1 MDFHKKSWPLT
12 DAFQALTL
20 HGPCL
25 HARKQK
31 RHRSGVLHLVV
42 MSLMAPLVH
51 HFHVS
56 LVYDSISK
64 VKASERHLSCL
75 SCQWEGKKQ
84 RQQGRQG
91 RQDVVEG
98 WCDSCLN
105 KLIDIQQFLYNHFKN
120 METWTRKQLNKYF
133 HKVWELI
140 LLLKIFKI
148 YLEGFVHYLKTQ
160 TRCWSYLK

>member
-1 MDFHKKSWPLT
+1 MHSKPWHYMVHACMQESKKGIDQVCSIWL
-12 DAFQALTL
+12 LWVWWL
-20 HGPCL
+20 L
-25 HARKQK
+25 
-31 RHRSGVLHLVV
+31 
-42 MSLMAPLVH
+42 
-51 HFHVS
+51 
-56 LVYDSISK
+56 YDSISK

-105 KLIDIQQFLYNHFKN
+105 KLIDIQQFLYNHFKD

-140 LLLKIFKI
+140 LLLEIFKI